1 MRASIDAIALIASSF
16 SPCSNDA
23 ALCRKVIKVAT
34 SPRKVIKVATSPRTS
49 PRIGELRECHAQV
62 LVETGK
68 TFDLA
73 VAAIALHVTP
83 KGVHRQIIDDLRK
96 NDFACIHGPC
106 PPAIPQK
113 HGGSGFSIS
122 SR

>member
-1 MRASIDAIALIASSF
+1 MIKLVVLGTKRGFDVSQTF
-16 SPCSNDA
+16 S
-23 ALCRKVIKVAT
+23 
-34 SPRKVIKVATSPRTS
+34 
-49 PRIGELRECHAQV
+49 IGELGEGHAQV

-73 VAAIALHVTP
+73 VAAIALHTTP
-83 KGVHRQIIDDLRK
+83 KGVHRQMIDDLGK
-96 NDFACIHGPC
+96 NEFACIHGPC

-113 HGGSGFSIS
+113 QGELGFSMS

>member
-1 MRASIDAIALIASSF
+1 VVKLVVLGTKTGFDVSQTF
-16 SPCSNDA
+16 S
-23 ALCRKVIKVAT
+23 
-34 SPRKVIKVATSPRTS
+34 
-49 PRIGELRECHAQV
+49 IGELRECHAQV

-73 VAAIALHVTP
+73 VAAIALHATP
-83 KGVHRQIIDDLRK
+83 KGVHRRMIDDLRK
-96 NDFACIHGPC
+96 NEFACIHEPC

-113 HGGSGFSIS
+113 HGELGFSNS